1 MFHCFRDQISNFTAF
16 LALQVAS
23 QLIPIV
29 TIPYFVRVLGIH
41 EMGLLAIATAVAL
54 SASGLM
60 DHAIQLSG
68 TRFSASHA
76 EDLVATSSYL
86 NASSFTKV
94 IILLPIMLM
103 LTALGFIWQPGGE
116 HFWVFF
122 WSLLAAAASC
132 LCPQWLFQ
140 GLLAMPTA
148 ARILVSSRLVSVV
161 LAALSVRGPE
171 DVYIVPMT
179 QAICGVAAPVVVAS
193 VLRTKFQ
200 ITLTMPRSG
209 PVRVLLR
216 ENWSLFSAT
225 VWGRYTV
232 MGRL

>member
-1 MFHCFRDQISNFTAF
+1 
-16 LALQVAS
+16 
-23 QLIPIV
+23 
-29 TIPYFVRVLGIH
+29 
-41 EMGLLAIATAVAL
+41 
-54 SASGLM
+54 
-60 DHAIQLSG
+60 
-68 TRFSASHA
+68 
-76 EDLVATSSYL
+76 
-86 NASSFTKV
+86 
-94 IILLPIMLM
+94 
-103 LTALGFIWQPGGE
+103 
-116 HFWVFF
+116 
-122 WSLLAAAASC
+122 
-132 LCPQWLFQ
+132 
-140 GLLAMPTA
+140 MPTA